1 MTRFF
6 FTTGALL
13 AGLAIAIGAATG
25 HYPST
30 YDEITRIWL
39 EKGTRYQ
46 FYHGIALLGV
56 AIALHIWKGQQTLLN
71 IAGFCFIA
79 GVILFSGSL
88 YLMAFSGVSA
98 GYITPFGGTAFLAG
112 WLAMALAGVKLS
124 EY

>member
-6 FTTGALL
+6 FTTGAVL

-25 HYPST
+25 HQPST
-30 YDEITRIWL
+30 YDETIIIWL
-39 EKGTRYQ
+39 EKATRYQ
-46 FYHGIALLGV
+46 FYHGLALLGV

-71 IAGFCFIA
+71 LAGFCFIA
-79 GVILFSGSL
+79 GVLLFSGSL
-88 YLMAFSGVSA
+88 YLMAFSGISA
-98 GYITPFGGTAFLAG
+98 GYITPFGGMAFLAG